1 MPLKLKKIERANPAN
16 RADVRWYLTKDS
28 GNSLDLDDIAKEIQ
42 DRSAMTKGDIL
53 AVLSNL
59 IQVVPAH
66 LKQGDS
72 VRLGGLGSFRLSV
85 TSEGAADAA
94 SLSAKNVKSPRVVF
108 QAGVELK
115 KELSDISY
123 TVSSN

>member
-1 MPLKLKKIERANPAN
+1 MPLKLKKIERTNPTN
-16 RADVRWYLTKDS
+16 RADTKWYLTKDT
-28 GNSLDLDDIAKEIQ
+28 GNTIDLDDIAKEIQ

-59 IQVVPAH
+59 IQVLPSH

-85 TSEGAADAA
+85 TSAGAADAA
-94 SLSAKNVKSPRVVF
+94 ALSAKDVKNSRVVF
-108 QAGVELK
+108 LSGVELK
-115 KELSDISY
+115 KELAGISY
-123 TVSSN
+123 AVSAN